1 MHPGGGPL
9 SVPCSTVPLD
19 YVIGS
24 GGLMATWLLNCN
36 PKTFK
41 LDDHRSAGEVLTSW
55 TIARHKT
62 EVSAGDEFVL
72 WVSGPNAGVAA
83 YGRFTGSAE
92 FGQVDSRFWTTDPG
106 PKHYVPLEVE
116 KWLDLRIPKAQ
127 LAGDP
132 RMAEATILRQP
143 FAGNPHR
150 LTTDQWQAIREA
162 IDSGN
167 SDPGWH
173 LSPGDTIRR
182 TDLHARYGGSS
193 QNGIATSGTTDNIL
207 IFTAASSGHQHGY
220 YDTWNED
227 GTFHYT
233 GEGQTGDQ
241 RMIRGNKA
249 ILEHRETGKRLRL
262 FDGAR
267 GTVRYLGEWTLD
279 QEQAFTWAEAPETG
293 GGPLRKVIRF
303 HLVPV
308 RATITTPEVEVGQG
322 YVAADEDVVPASA
335 APSMPDPDLVGR
347 NLSTHRRLQ
356 NDLAQ
361 EAENRGLTALS
372 PSPSDPDFD
381 VAWRD
386 GEGRLTVSEVK
397 SLTRANEAR
406 QLRAGLGQVLDY
418 QDQLSDR
425 ATEVAAVLWVER
437 EPSELRWVELCRR
450 VGVTLAWPGREDAV
464 FSAEH
469 EDTLE

>member
-1 MHPGGGPL
+1 MAKAAPASQSVVSAVIYSPL
-9 SVPCSTVPLD
+9 HHAIDP
-19 YVIGS
+19 

-36 PKTFK
+36 PKTFN
-41 LDDHRSAGEVLTSW
+41 LDEYRDAGEVLTSW
-55 TIARHKT
+55 TIARHKD
-62 EVSAGDEFVL
+62 EVAAGDEFVL
-72 WVSGPNAGVAA
+72 WVSGPNAGIAA
-83 YGRFTGSAE
+83 YGHFTGSAE
-92 FGQVDSRFWTTDPG
+92 YGQVDDRYWTTDPG
-106 PKHYVPLEVE
+106 QKHFVPLEVDR
-116 KWLDLRIPKAQ
+116 WLDLRIPKAQ
-127 LAGDP
+127 LIGDA

-150 LTTDQWQAIREA
+150 LTTAQWQAIREA
-162 IDSGN
+162 IDVAEN
-167 SDPGWH
+167 SDPRWH
-173 LSPGDTIRR
+173 LNPGDTIRR

-193 QNGIATSGTTDNIL
+193 QNGISPSGTSDNVL

-220 YDTWNED
+220 FDTWNED

-279 QEQAFTWAEAPETG
+279 PEQAYTWAEAPETG
-293 GGPLRKVIRF
+293 GGPLRQVIRF

-308 RATITTPEVEVGQG
+308 RATITTPEVGVGQS
-322 YVAADEDVVPASA
+322 YVVVDESVAPAPA
-335 APSMPDPDLVGR
+335 APSAPDPDLVGR

-356 NDLAQ
+356 NSLAQ
-361 EAENRGLTALS
+361 EVLNRGLTALS
-372 PSPSDPDFD
+372 PGATDPDFD
-381 VAWRD
+381 LAWHD
-386 GEGRLTVSEVK
+386 GQDRLTVCEVK

-418 QDQLSDR
+418 RDQLSDR
-425 ATEVAAVLWVER
+425 AADVTAVLWVER
-437 EPSELRWVELCRR
+437 EPTEIRWVNLCRQ
-450 VGVTLAWPGREDAV
+450 VGVTLAWPGREDLV
-464 FSAEH
+464 FSRV
-469 EDTLE
+469 